1 MRKLVWVV
9 CGVSVLILIAA
20 APVAIWLRARGSG
33 RWLGGLTGVSATRA
47 SQPGEVPKPTWKS
60 DPEALAAA
68 GLPDPSKA
76 TLGLAAVDAKG
87 TPVGVRSILPWMVGE
102 PNEKATCDVGTM
114 LAQELDLRVSSL
126 PPLYNAVGRNS
137 ISSFSH
143 AADYDGEGLEAER
156 KASLLAAQRLGQDC
170 VLLGHVTGKA
180 DKLTVEA
187 ELYDVGTGEPV
198 GEPWTLTG
206 DPEGLCARDG
216 ELLQEALRRAEVD
229 VEPEQQ
235 KWLQAPLTTNEE
247 AFRLGLDY
255 IAGSEDG
262 DALPTARK
270 LLEIAPE
277 FLPSYGY
284 LIGAERVSG
293 SCMNAA
299 RAIRAVVDKGNVQPR
314 QLLTAV
320 LIATD
325 SGEWEWGNDMIARHK
340 AVQPKSFLR
349 SRRAI
354 SHYLA
359 QGKHE
364 TAVAY
369 AEELIELNPRSALAW
384 WVLGSAAHKRA
395 STARAGKYVV
405 HMDRKQYAVFASEME
420 RAGVAIPLAA
430 EMDPLNRGLLVAL
443 LDAYRETGDRTQTE
457 KVFQYVRQLY
467 PTDPTPYSPMLWLYR
482 KGYWNKPDKLEA
494 LRKELDEFEP
504 ETAAE
509 RFELGRIMHKNKR
522 PAGVRRMREVLKEAG
537 TTYWPQAHATLAGIL
552 GRDDKT
558 AAEGEKH
565 ARIALRQR
573 YSESA
578 HRALVAAL
586 SNQDKHAEAT
596 EEAARFVKHF
606 PKDDDAH
613 WMHGQA
619 LLAAKEY
626 VQAAKAFERAHA
638 IERRHI
644 GAARQCVRSWL
655 VIGKI
660 EPAKK
665 KLYEMEQDS
674 LYTKR
679 IKAVHWAN
687 YFLAAGEYDHALEWY
702 DRAAK
707 ETPGELAVKLNRG
720 YCYLCM
726 GDYRTARK
734 IWRKY
739 GPPEGQDTE
748 YDLDMAFCDLM
759 AGEKASAVRRY
770 RKIKARDPEFCKPEN
785 LRYRF
790 MPPRCI
796 ELVKTLDKLS
806 AAEEAKASAQ

>member
-33 RWLGGLTGVSATRA
+33 RWLGGRTGVSATRA

-87 TPVGVRSILPWMVGE
+87 TAVGVRSILPWMVGE
-102 PNEKATCDVGTM
+102 PNEKATCDVATM

-143 AADYDGEGLEAER
+143 AADYEGEGLEAER

-170 VLLGHVTGKA
+170 VLVGHVTGKA

-187 ELYDVGTGEPV
+187 ELYDVGIGEPV
-198 GEPWTLTG
+198 GEPWSLTG
-206 DPEGLCARDG
+206 NPEGLCARDG

-235 KWLQAPLTTNEE
+235 KWLQAPLTTKEE
-247 AFRLGLDY
+247 AFRLALDY

-262 DALPTARK
+262 DALATARK

-277 FLPSYGY
+277 FLPSDGY

-299 RAIRAVVDKGNVQPR
+299 RAIRAAVDKGNVQPR

-325 SGEWEWGNDMIARHK
+325 SGEWEWGNELITRHE

-349 SRRAI
+349 SYRARN
-354 SHYLA
+354 HYSA
-359 QGKHE
+359 QHKRDK
-364 TAVAY
+364 AASY

-384 WVLGSAAHKRA
+384 WMFGSTARSRA
-395 STARAGKYVV
+395 SAARAGKYVV

-443 LDAYRETGDRTQTE
+443 LGAYRETGGRKE
-457 KVFQYVRQLY
+457 AERLFEYFRQLY
-467 PTDPTPYSPMLWLYR
+467 PTDPSAYGPMLWLYR

-494 LRKELDEFEP
+494 LRDELTWFEV
-504 ETAAE
+504 ETPTE
-509 RFELGRIMHKNKR
+509 RFALGQLLSKNKR
-522 PAGVRRMREVLKEAG
+522 PGALKHMRQALEEAG
-537 TTYWPQAHATLAGIL
+537 TTYWPEAHATLAGIL
-552 GRDDKT
+552 CSNDKT

-573 YSESA
+573 YSGSV

-596 EEAARFVKHF
+596 EEAARLVKHF

-619 LLAAKEY
+619 LFAAKEY

-644 GAARQCVRSWL
+644 SAARRCVRSWL

-660 EPAKK
+660 EQAKK
-665 KLYEMEQDS
+665 KLYEMEEDS
-674 LYTKR
+674 LYTR
-679 IKAVHWAN
+679 PIKSMDWAN
-687 YFLAAGEYDHALEWY
+687 YFLAAGEYEHALQWY
-702 DRAAK
+702 ERAI
-707 ETPGELAVKLNRG
+707 EENPNNVPLKLNRG

-726 GDYRTARK
+726 GDYRMARK

-739 GPPEGQDTE
+739 EPPEGQDTE
-748 YDLDMAFCDLM
+748 YDLDMAMCDLL
-759 AGEKASAVRRY
+759 AGDKASAVRRY
-770 RKIKARDPEFCKPEN
+770 REVKARDPKFCTPEN
-785 LRYRF
+785 MRYRF